1 MGDLAQGMQLPTVRD
16 LAWAVGVTRDEFDAR
31 LQSMVTI
38 LAPFDLRWQTGLAF
52 AWLNL
57 PTDWRA
63 SAFARMAEDQHVMVR
78 SADLF
83 ALVHGR
89 APHAVRLALPGGIS
103 RSLYEEGL
111 KTLAKLLR
119 NPPQETAV

>member
-1 MGDLAQGMQLPTVRD
+1 MPTVRD

-52 AWLNL
+52 SWLNL

-63 SAFARMAEDQHVMVR
+63 SAVARIAEGQHVMVR
-78 SADLF
+78 SADFF

-103 RSLYEEGL
+103 RDLYEEGL
-111 KTLAKLLR
+111 NTLAKLLR